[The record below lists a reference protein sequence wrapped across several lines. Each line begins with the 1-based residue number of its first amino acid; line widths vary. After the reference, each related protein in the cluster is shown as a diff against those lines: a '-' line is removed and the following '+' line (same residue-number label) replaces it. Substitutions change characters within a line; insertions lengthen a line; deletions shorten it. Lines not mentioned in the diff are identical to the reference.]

1 MNDLLG
7 GAQAGGKRGAKYQP
21 DDEGAEEQHGD
32 IEEGG
37 PPPPPPT
44 DEEQSMKLFF
54 KSVEA
59 LKTDMAEIRGLQRE
73 VTDLNEKGKTIVK
86 TKEVQ
91 KHQEEMQ
98 VGAGRHLCAHRN
110 ISKKHITP
118 KWKLHAHAW
127 QADAWGRAGLSIIM
141 PLICDQVQ
149 GKALGTST
157 R

>member
-21 DDEGAEEQHGD
+21 DDDGAEEHGD

-98 VGAGRHLCAHRN
+98 VGTG
-110 ISKKHITP
+110 
-118 KWKLHAHAW
+118 
-127 QADAWGRAGLSIIM
+127 
-141 PLICDQVQ
+141 
-149 GKALGTST
+149 
-157 R
+157 